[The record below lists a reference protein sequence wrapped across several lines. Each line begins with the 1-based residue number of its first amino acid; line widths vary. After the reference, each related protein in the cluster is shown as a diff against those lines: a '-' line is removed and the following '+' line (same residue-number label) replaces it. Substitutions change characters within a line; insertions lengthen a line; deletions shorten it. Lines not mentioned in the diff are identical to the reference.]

1 MKKATRMQKTSEEE
15 NDFVFLLSDKNVMKQ
30 LNWDGDDEFSLN
42 GEMYDVIETRI
53 ENNKIIIRTLADK
66 KETTLLKKYASMNKK
81 DSSKSNSSLLLKLV
95 SSSYIVTSSTI
106 IFIKFST
113 GTPKTFFQ
121 SKISSSL
128 VCDVLTPPPQA
139 T

>member
-1 MKKATRMQKTSEEE
+1 MKRAIRMQAKSEEE
-15 NDFVFLLSDKNVMKQ
+15 NDFVFLLSDKNAMKQ

-66 KETTLLKKYASMNKK
+66 KETTLLKKYATMNRKN
-81 DSSKSNSSLLLKLV
+81 SSKNNSSLLLKLV
-95 SSSYIVTSSTI
+95 SSSYIVTSNTT

-113 GTPKTFFQ
+113 GTSKTFFQ

-139 T
+139 I